1 MEGWTVGQILGA
13 LTAIAG
19 GLTAIGVISK
29 KAGGAIT
36 RWLQVQL
43 KPINEKLSELSIQ
56 TTENDKNR
64 AIDFI
69 VRFLADVE
77 QGATIDE
84 EEKKRFWENYDLYT
98 SLGGNS
104 YVHSKVEK
112 LKKEGKID

>member
-1 MEGWTVGQILGA
+1 MENWTVGQILGT

-19 GLTAIGVISK
+19 GLTALGIISK
-29 KAGGAIT
+29 KIGKAIT
-36 RWLQVQL
+36 KWLQLQL
-43 KPINEKLSELSIQ
+43 APINTKLIELSDQ

-64 AIDFI
+64 AMDFI

-104 YVHSKVEK
+104 YIHSKVER
-112 LKKEGKID
+112 LKSEGKL